1 MQTVKEYLQLY
12 RETRDISKRN
22 RIESEAE
29 LECIKKIENSTHGT
43 DAIRIRKQL
52 AKLKYKALKIRE
64 REQEDEELCQEILNF
79 INHLQGDK
87 KEIFYKRYIL
97 GEKWEDIAGE
107 IYLSLGRVQGIHRE
121 TLEELERS
129 WQR

>member
-12 RETRDISKRN
+12 RETRDISNRN

-29 LECIKKIENSTHGT
+29 LECIKEIESSTHGT

>member
-12 RETRDISKRN
+12 RETRDISNRN

-29 LECIKKIENSTHGT
+29 LECIKEIESSTHGT

-52 AKLKYKALKIRE
+52 AKLKYKALKLRE
-64 REQEDEELCQEILNF
+64 REQEDEEICQKILNF
-79 INHLQGDK
+79 INQLQGDK